1 VDPRQ
6 HLAGVGP
13 GDLVAVALA
22 PGPAWPPILAELW
35 SRGAAV
41 LPIDPR
47 LRPAERRDILDRARP
62 GLVLDADQ
70 VTVRTDARA
79 VEDGTALAVATSGT
93 AGSPKVVELS
103 RRAVEAAVH
112 ASAEALRTS
121 VAEPWLCC
129 LPVAHIGG
137 LMVLMRGVVTGAPV
151 VVHVGFNAREVAAA
165 DVAHVALVPTMV
177 RRLLDAGAGLGHLR
191 TIVVGGA
198 RLPDPDADAARAAGG
213 NVVTSY
219 GLTETG
225 GGIAYDGRLLGGTSA
240 RPGSDGE
247 LEVAGPTVMRGYL
260 GDPTA
265 TAGAFTLDGWLR
277 TGDVGAVTDDGRLHV
292 VGRLDDRIRT
302 GAETVWPH
310 EVEAVLRDHPNV
322 AEVAVAG
329 RPDAEWGSHVVA
341 YVVPVRV
348 DRPPTLEDLRD
359 HVAERIARFKAP
371 REIVLLP
378 KLPRTASGKVLRSRL
393 R

>member
-1 VDPRQ
+1 MDARQ

-22 PGPAWPPILAELW
+22 PGPAWPPLVAELW
-35 SRGAAV
+35 SLGAAV

-47 LRPAERRDILDRARP
+47 LRPAEQRDILDRARP
-62 GLVLDADQ
+62 GLVLDADHL
-70 VTVRTDARA
+70 TVRTDARS
-79 VEDGTALAVATSGT
+79 VEADTALAVATSGT
-93 AGSPKVVELS
+93 GGSTKVAELS

-112 ASAEALRTS
+112 ASAEALGTS
-121 VAEPWLCC
+121 AAESWLCC

-137 LMVLMRGVVTGAPV
+137 LMVLMRGIVTGAPV
-151 VVHVGFNAREVAAA
+151 VVHAGFDAGEVAAA

-177 RRLLDAGAGLGHLR
+177 RRLLEARADLR
-191 TIVVGGA
+191 RIKTMLVGGA
-198 RLPDPDADAARAAGG
+198 RLDDADADAARAAGG

-225 GGIAYDGRLLGGTSA
+225 GGIAYDGRLLVGTSA

-247 LEVAGPTVMRGYL
+247 LEVTGPTLMRGYL

-277 TGDVGAVTDDGRLHV
+277 TGDVGAVDEDGRLHV

-322 AEVAVAG
+322 AEVAVVG

-378 KLPRTASGKVLRSRL
+378 ELPRTASGKVRRSRL